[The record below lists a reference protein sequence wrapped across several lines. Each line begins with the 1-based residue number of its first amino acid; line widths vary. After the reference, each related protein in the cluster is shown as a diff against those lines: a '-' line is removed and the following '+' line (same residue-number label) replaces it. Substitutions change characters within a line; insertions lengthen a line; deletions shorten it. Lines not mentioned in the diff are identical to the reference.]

1 MTCDYCH
8 SATAEGET
16 RCESCGAPLD
26 SDAAPPDY
34 RSCPFCRRRLLALGS
49 PACNHCGR
57 PLPVSYVKARE
68 AIMRRV
74 AEASEGDAE
83 SREELEKDSDD
94 GLKSALKALF
104 GLEQKS
110 RRK

>member
-8 SATAEGET
+8 SATAEGAT

-26 SDAAPPDY
+26 ADAAPPDY
-34 RSCPFCRRRLLALGS
+34 RACPFCRRRLLALGS

-57 PLPVSYVKARE
+57 ALPVSYVKARE
-68 AIMRRV
+68 AIRQRID
-74 AEASEGDAE
+74 EASQGDAD
-83 SREELEKDSDD
+83 SREELEKDSDG
-94 GLKSALKALF
+94 GLKSALKTLF
-104 GLEQKS
+104 GLDDVA